1 MGNDGVTAHRRG
13 DRRHEWH
20 PRLLSE
26 EPVRRSPRV
35 GARASSGAPVF
46 GTRPSRKEASI
57 RILPRSRRRSRDEI
71 LPRDAAEVGT
81 RTVRAARGEACM
93 TPCILLRRGVRRRVS
108 GSRAGASEECAHD
121 AESPAFLSHPR
132 VSKKFSQMDNEFGG
146 GARVCICSQLR
157 ALSVPEK
164 KSLTLNETK
173 SSRSL
178 RESSLRGG
186 TQISR

>member
-121 AESPAFLSHPR
+121 AESPAFLSTLESRKSFLRWITSSAAVP
-132 VSKKFSQMDNEFGG
+132 S
-146 GARVCICSQLR
+146 GAESLHLLPASCAFRCR
-157 ALSVPEK
+157 EK
-164 KSLTLNETK
+164 VANTK
-173 SSRSL
+173 
-178 RESSLRGG
+178 
-186 TQISR
+186 